1 MKYQR
6 VRKILGPEVVEQ
18 AVQRAIHLEYLEEK
32 KRKQEMEQ
40 KAKERRERRR
50 KKGNLEL

>member
-1 MKYQR
+1 MSEVKN
-6 VRKILGPEVVEQ
+6 EVVEQ